1 MQKTVLTPFFE
12 TSQKSIHRILKQPA
26 KVLYKLFYKNMDIT
40 LQKLGAN
47 AYTKTI
53 RKLLDDEKV
62 FLGYSA
68 TAVNSEVPVYSIYVG
83 DAHMLAGIIPDIV
96 RCSPDTANDIV
107 KLIQKIEAN
116 SKEIINLKRKI
127 DDSSIEKTVQ
137 LQNENAQMQETLATM
152 LDYPRIAEAIYFTFI
167 RYIVAELDRGSSVK
181 LFEASVKLF
190 KKLLDLSIGNVMTIS
205 DQTLYNA
212 AIDYIFTIS
221 FTNLSP
227 REVLYNI
234 SKRYGQNTTDLLSK
248 NGITSIKSMEQLS
261 TLLGIIKAVNITPIA
276 LNNIIAKRFGTSTLS
291 MLYGTYDYFVAWAT
305 VTAHHSI
312 LFNMGPIDK
321 ETQQEIETI
330 VLNYKSKVR

>member
-12 TSQKSIHRILKQPA
+12 TSQKSIHRILKQPS
-26 KVLYKLFYKNMDIT
+26 KVLYKTFYKNMDIA

-53 RKLLDDEKV
+53 RKLLDDDKI
-62 FLGYSA
+62 FLGYSS
-68 TAVNSEVPVYSIYVG
+68 TAVGSEVPVYSIYIG
-83 DAHMLAGIIPDIV
+83 DQHMLAGIIPDIV

-107 KLIQKIEAN
+107 KLIQKLEAN
-116 SKEIINLKRKI
+116 SKEIMELKKKI
-127 DDSSIEKTVQ
+127 DDKAIEKTVELQNSNVQ
-137 LQNENAQMQETLATM
+137 LQSELATM
-152 LDYPRIAEAIYFTFI
+152 LDYPRIAESVYFSFI
-167 RYIVAELDRGSSVK
+167 RYIVAELDRGSSIK
-181 LFEASVKLF
+181 LFDASIKLF
-190 KKLLDLSIGNVMTIS
+190 KKLLELSIGNVMNIS

-221 FTNLSP
+221 FTNLSS
-227 REVLYNI
+227 REVLHNL
-234 SKRYGQNTTDLLSK
+234 SKRYHPNVVDLLVK
-248 NGITSIKSMEQLS
+248 NGIGSVKSIEQLT

-276 LNNIIAKRFGTSTLS
+276 LNNIIAKRFGTNVLS
-291 MLYGTYDYFVAWAT
+291 MIYGTYDYFVAWAT
-305 VTAHHSI
+305 VSAHHSI